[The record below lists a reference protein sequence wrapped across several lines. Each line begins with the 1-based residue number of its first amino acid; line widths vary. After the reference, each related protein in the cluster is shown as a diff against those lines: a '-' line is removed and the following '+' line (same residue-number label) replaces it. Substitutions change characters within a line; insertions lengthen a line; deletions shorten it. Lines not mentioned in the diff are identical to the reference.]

1 MASIEL
7 DEKSKKILEF
17 LRKANKPLTLDE
29 VVAGVNME
37 RKEVIKIMLPLT
49 KQGIIK
55 TFIREEQGEI
65 KAVYVVL

>member
-37 RKEVIKIMLPLT
+37 RKEVVKIMLPLT

-55 TFIREEQGEI
+55 TFIREEQGET